1 VLLALDVG
9 NTQTHIG
16 LFDGEGLLESFRLA
30 TDRDATADRL
40 ASELASLLSLRDH
53 TLREVDAA
61 IVSAVVPKLAH
72 EYDLLSERYFGGAL
86 RVVGPGLKTGM
97 PIRIDNPHEVGADR
111 VVNAVAAYDRFGGA
125 CISVD
130 FGTTINYDVVSSGG
144 EYLGGVI
151 APGVEI
157 SLEALSQRAERL
169 FKVDLV
175 EPRHTIGKNTQ
186 DAVLAGVV
194 YGFAG
199 QVDAIVS
206 RVREE
211 LGEEAVAVATGGL
224 AGPIVPHCDQ
234 IDEVDDLLTLTGLRL
249 IWERN
254 KADS

>member
-1 VLLALDVG
+1 MLLALDVG

-16 LFDGEGLLESFRLA
+16 LFDGERLVESFRLA

-40 ASELASLLSLRDH
+40 ASELASLLA
-53 TLREVDAA
+53 LREHAMREIDGV
-61 IVSAVVPKLAH
+61 IVSSVVPKLGH
-72 EYDLLSERYFGGAL
+72 EYEQLSVRYFAGAL
-86 RVVGPGLKTGM
+86 QVVGPGLKTGM

-130 FGTTINYDVVSSGG
+130 FGTTINYDVVSARG

-175 EPRHTIGKNTQ
+175 EPQQTIGKNTQ
-186 DAVLAGVV
+186 AAVLAGTV

-206 RVREE
+206 RIRAE
-211 LGEEAVAVATGGL
+211 LADDAVVVATGGL

-249 IWERN
+249 LWERN
-254 KADS
+254 RP